1 MKKILVTFQVK
12 DVGVWLSN
20 NTLRQI
26 GKRLGIKFDL
36 FINRRSKLVGY
47 VAEIPDATSLDEI
60 LINTTILSDSFKTDG
75 LKIENIEILESLDV

>member
-1 MKKILVTFQVK
+1 MKKILVTFHVK
-12 DVGVWLSN
+12 DVGLWLSN

-26 GKRLGIKFDL
+26 GKPLGIKFDL